1 MCPDQPQTEDRNLR
15 KHREEGVIAEWQ
27 HQPKR
32 EEECG
37 HRAPGD
43 GGSWGVGTL
52 LGIYGAD
59 SILRATWDSPL
70 QEELTRA
77 YYRLCRDIDRVGN
90 RRAKEP

>member
-1 MCPDQPQTEDRNLR
+1 M
-15 KHREEGVIAEWQ
+15 A
-27 HQPKR
+27 
-32 EEECG
+32 
-37 HRAPGD
+37 APAQKGRRVWTQS
-43 GGSWGVGTL
+43 SWGWWELGVGTL

-77 YYRLCRDIDRVGN
+77 YYRLCRDLDRVGN